1 MSGRLK
7 THLVRKV
14 KFTVANQS
22 HGGGSERRNGR
33 EVFYISDN
41 HKQGCGAYV
50 LKDTT
55 INRHASSVDE
65 DGFSFITYED
75 LVTCIKEKTGNSS
88 ELFEE
93 RNDEDRGVHEQE
105 AARFTARIFY
115 VQQSK
120 ISIMIEKGRAD
131 RNKTPA
137 ERQYFELVC
146 FYS

>member
-1 MSGRLK
+1 MSGRSK
-7 THLVRKV
+7 TYLVRKV

-33 EVFYISDN
+33 EIFYISDN
-41 HKQGCGAYV
+41 HKQGCGAYI

-75 LVTCIKEKTGNSS
+75 LVACIKEKTQNSS

-93 RNDEDRGVHEQE
+93 RQDEDGAHEQV

-115 VQQSK
+115 VNPSK
-120 ISIMIEKGRAD
+120 ISIKLREEGLIGTKQQ
-131 RNKTPA
+131 RNDNI
-137 ERQYFELVC
+137 LNW
-146 FYS
+146 